1 MGRGRLAALAAVC
14 GTAVLAG
21 LAGVGHFASPSIDTA
36 VVPIENSQAPAAA
49 SVLQPL
55 EQPQAN
61 AAVPVVEP
69 AEPVQAA
76 AAGSPD
82 PIDVPQDVAAGDAH
96 PSVSVPAE
104 TLSNAPSAPQAEEPR
119 MQLAYANTPDTVSS
133 EVKPDA
139 PQTEARPAAPDTD
152 ATETASPAAIVDECA
167 LMDSCIDQ
175 YLFAL
180 YQRAP
185 KVDSITVSERVK
197 VTVTKKGKTKTI
209 TKTVSKLVDEDFS
222 WKDPKAADKVSMPLM
237 DYVIGGMDRSF
248 KRKLYRALRA
258 ADEAGLVPGITSGF
272 RDDYRQG
279 IASGKKAAS
288 DSSYHGGSRRGGYG
302 HGMAADLVSVRGD
315 TRAQRCLSSEVL
327 WKWIDAHGQE
337 YGVGRP
343 YLDRDPPHV
352 GPIDGKEYADKR
364 GLNRSRVAA
373 QTKEHGK
380 NKLAARAKVQRVAK
394 QADKPAAASAEQSK
408 AQPAAPAAAQQANKP
423 RLASVSGEQSKAKPA
438 NQRVMTPT
446 AKPRV
451 AAVTKQQNQPS
462 PAAHNKV
469 QRVAPQPSKPH
480 VPAVSSEQSKPQAPA
495 NVQRVALQSSKPHLV
510 TVRAEQNKTK
520 RAKVESKPNSI

>member
-1 MGRGRLAALAAVC
+1 MSPGRLAALAAVC

-21 LAGVGHFASPSIDTA
+21 LAGVGHFASSSIDATI
-36 VVPIENSQAPAAA
+36 VPISKVSAVAAA
-49 SVLQPL
+49 LHAP
-55 EQPQAN
+55 EQPQASP
-61 AAVPVVEP
+61 AARVAEP

-76 AAGSPD
+76 AATSPD
-82 PIDVPQDVAAGDAH
+82 PIESPHDVAAGDAH
-96 PSVSVPAE
+96 PPLSDTLATD

-119 MQLAYANTPDTVSS
+119 MQLDYANTPNTVSS

-139 PQTEARPAAPDTD
+139 PQIEATRAAPETD
-152 ATETASPAAIVDECA
+152 ATETVSPAAIVDECA

-222 WKDPKAADKVSMPLM
+222 WKDPKAAEKVSMPLM

-248 KRKLYRALRA
+248 KRKLYRALHA

-315 TRAQRCLSSEVL
+315 NRAQRCLSSEVL
-327 WKWIDAHGQE
+327 WKWIDAHGQD

-364 GLNRSRVAA
+364 GLNRSRVAT
-373 QTKEHGK
+373 QTKEQDK
-380 NKLAARAKVQRVAK
+380 SKSAARAKVQRVAK
-394 QADKPAAASAEQSK
+394 QADKPAAASGDQSK
-408 AQPAAPAAAQQANKP
+408 ARPPVAAAQQANKP
-423 RLASVSGEQSKAKPA
+423 RLASVSSEQSKAKPA
-438 NQRVMTPT
+438 NQRVVTQT

-462 PAAHNKV
+462 PAAHPKV
-469 QRVAPQPSKPH
+469 QRVPPQTGKPH
-480 VPAVSSEQSKPQAPA
+480 APAVSSEQSKPQAPA
-495 NVQRVALQSSKPHLV
+495 NVQRVALQSSKPHVV
-510 TVRAEQNKTK
+510 TVRVEQNKTK
-520 RAKVESKPNSI
+520 RAKAESKPNSI